1 MSASVSDFAP
11 VRFSTSNLPE
21 RNRLAVWRETFGRA
35 VVRVDIESLS
45 ERPFHAKATL
55 RALPGLRTIACSGS
69 AARNRR
75 TQALAADGDECVGL
89 FINFGAKAA
98 VSQRDTDVV
107 LGRGDATLIS
117 HDPSIVMPSPD
128 GFVGVIVPRAALAV
142 RTKEVNE
149 AILPLIPRTTDAL
162 RLLVSYL
169 RSIRDKLPLVSPEL
183 RQMVVDHV
191 QDLIALA
198 LRPCEKQNGR
208 ILSAVAH
215 ARLAVALDYI
225 AGNFHDP
232 ELNVGKVARRQHIS
246 PRYLQRIIET
256 TGLPFTAHVNE
267 FRLQRAFSL
276 LAENSDRRIIDIA
289 LQAGFSDISHF
300 NRLFRSR
307 FGDTP
312 TGIRSTQPKK

>member
-11 VRFSTSNLPE
+11 VRFTTSNLPE
-21 RNRLAVWRETFGRA
+21 RNRLEVWRETFGRA
-35 VVRVDIESLS
+35 VVRVDIEPLS
-45 ERPFHAKATL
+45 DHPFHAKATL

-69 AARNRR
+69 AVRNRR

-98 VSQRDTDVV
+98 ISQRNTDVV

-117 HDPSIVMPSPD
+117 HDPSIVIPSPD
-128 GFVGVIVPRAALAV
+128 GFVGVIVPRAALAA
-142 RTKEVNE
+142 RTKEVDE

-169 RSIRDKLPLVSPEL
+169 RSIQDKLPLVSPEL
-183 RQMVVDHV
+183 RQLVMDHV
-191 QDLIALA
+191 QELIALA
-198 LRPCEKQNGR
+198 LRPCENKTDG
-208 ILSAVAH
+208 LSAAAN

-232 ELNVGKVARRQHIS
+232 ELSVGKVARRQHIS

-267 FRLQRAFSL
+267 FRLQHAFSL
-276 LAENSDRRIIDIA
+276 LAENSDRRIIDVA

-312 TGIRSTQPKK
+312 TGIRGTQPKK